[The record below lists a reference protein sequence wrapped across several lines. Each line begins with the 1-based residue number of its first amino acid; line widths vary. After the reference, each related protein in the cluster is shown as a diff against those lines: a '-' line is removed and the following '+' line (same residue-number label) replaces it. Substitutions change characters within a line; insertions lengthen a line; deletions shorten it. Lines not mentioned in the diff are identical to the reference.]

1 MNIARLEEKLIV
13 VSQEVGASVYD
24 FDFDLHFACSHPHI
38 LESEETCV
46 LRIGPI
52 VDYAAEYQEKQNMGL
67 RPVNSPAEHARAS
80 ELEVWYPLIKDLT
93 PRTMVFN
100 TLPTA
105 EEIEANFAWPVFLKG
120 SRQTSKHNPEL
131 SVIADRVHYK
141 SVAERYLND
150 PILHWQKPVVREFI
164 PLVPVAGQVPGHVR
178 PSLEYRSFWW
188 YGECVGWDRYW
199 YQIPPYES
207 PDVADGFMVASQVA
221 KRLNVPFLVVDV
233 AKTTADCWIAIECND
248 AQESGYA
255 SIPPY
260 ELWRKILALVLQ

>member
-1 MNIARLEEKLIV
+1 MNIARLEDKLII
-13 VSQEVGASVYD
+13 VSQEVGTSVYD
-24 FDFDLHFACSHPHI
+24 FDFDLHFTCSHPYI
-38 LESEETCV
+38 FESEERCV

-52 VDYAAEYQEKQNMGL
+52 VNYAAEYDEKRNMNL
-67 RPVNSPAEHARAS
+67 RLINSPAEHARAS
-80 ELEVWYPLIKDLT
+80 ELEVWYPLIKELT
-93 PRTMVFN
+93 PRTMVFDA
-100 TLPTA
+100 LPTA

-131 SVIADRVHYK
+131 SVIPDRMHYK

-164 PLVPVAGQVPGHVR
+164 PLVPVTGQVPGKVR

-188 YGECVGWDRYW
+188 HGECVGWDRYW

-207 PDVADGFMVASQVA
+207 LDVADGFAVANQVA

-233 AKTTADCWIAIECND
+233 AKTLAGHWIAIECND

-260 ELWRKILALVLQ
+260 ELWRKILALVVW